1 MKESS
6 YQDEKMEAYYR
17 EVRKLEGKFDGIKL
31 HHILRHDKEE
41 ADTLAKFSST
51 QGRPLSSIIL
61 DVLDNPSI

>member
-31 HHILRHDKEE
+31 HHIL
-41 ADTLAKFSST
+41 
-51 QGRPLSSIIL
+51 
-61 DVLDNPSI
+61 